1 MNTASIY
8 KSPAGESAVMAQYEA
23 LLARWPVP
31 CTTQEVPSRYGD
43 TFVIASGD
51 ASAPTLVL
59 LHGAGSNSAM
69 WAGDVA
75 AYSRRYRVYAVDL
88 LGEPGKSAPVRPD
101 WHGPAYVE
109 WLGDVLDAL
118 QVDRAGLIGLSQ
130 GGWTA
135 LKFATAQP
143 ERVDKLVLLTP
154 GGITPDR
161 TSFVLRAIPLSFL
174 GGWGRAR
181 INRMVFGRQPI
192 PEEVNKVTTLIMT
205 HFKSR
210 VGVLPIFSDAELQ
223 RLTMP
228 TLLLMGEEDALRDAR
243 QIAERMGKLLPQL
256 TAVIIPQA
264 GHALYNT
271 TGHILPFLAAT
282 EAGV

>member
-1 MNTASIY
+1 
-8 KSPAGESAVMAQYEA
+8 
-23 LLARWPVP
+23 
-31 CTTQEVPSRYGD
+31 
-43 TFVIASGD
+43 
-51 ASAPTLVL
+51 
-59 LHGAGSNSAM
+59 
-69 WAGDVA
+69 
-75 AYSRRYRVYAVDL
+75 
-88 LGEPGKSAPVRPD
+88 
-101 WHGPAYVE
+101 
-109 WLGDVLDAL
+109 
-118 QVDRAGLIGLSQ
+118 
-130 GGWTA
+130 
-135 LKFATAQP
+135 
-143 ERVDKLVLLTP
+143 LTP